1 MVNGRNSPGIDATI
15 AHFLKSFHKPARLLV
30 AVSGGGD
37 SVGLL
42 LALDEALK
50 TGRFSGFSLLACT
63 VDHALRANSADEADW
78 VAALC
83 ARRGISHLSRRWD
96 GPKPAAGI
104 QAQARN
110 ERYALLSEVARD
122 RHADAI
128 LTAHNRDDQFETI
141 AMRKERRSEGAGL
154 AGIAPATLVFGST
167 WVLRPFLDVPRAD
180 IRAYLQAI
188 GQDWLEDPS
197 NRNRTFE
204 RVRVRLDGRDG
215 SDAVMSAATEM
226 AADVARASELRM
238 QASRQGA
245 AFLSGQVR
253 VYEAALARLPASA
266 VPTLLGGQ
274 PEWRAL
280 LALVAVLGGR
290 EHHLDK
296 HAAERLRLFLESTRL
311 SRMTAGRVVFDRRR
325 EGLFLYR
332 EHRGVAPVT
341 IAPLDWA
348 IWDGRWR
355 VYNRSSSDLTV
366 QAAAEVQGCS
376 IAAGDVPSGVA
387 RRAARSRPLVLAGDA
402 RAEADLFSLEPVLSP
417 YDRYLPVF
425 DLRLAQALAALFARA
440 PYPALPVR
448 LGCDDSRRGDIRPDG
463 A

>member
-1 MVNGRNSPGIDATI
+1 MNGRKSPGIDETI
-15 AHFLKSFHKPARLLV
+15 AQFLKSFHKPARLLV

-63 VDHALRANSADEADW
+63 IDHALRATSADEARW

-83 ARRGISHLSRRWD
+83 ARRGISHVSRRWD

-104 QAQARN
+104 QARARDA
-110 ERYALLSEVARD
+110 RYALLSEAARD
-122 RHADAI
+122 NDADAI
-128 LTAHNRDDQFETI
+128 LTAHNLDDQLETI
-141 AMRKERRSEGAGL
+141 AMRKARRSEGVGL

-167 WVLRPFLDVPRAD
+167 WVLRPLLDVPRAA

-188 GQDWLEDPS
+188 GQDWIEDPS
-197 NRNRTFE
+197 NLNRTFE

-215 SDAVMSAATEM
+215 GSDAVMSAK
-226 AADVARASELRM
+226 AAEAGDPARASELRM
-238 QASRQGA
+238 QASQRGA

-253 VYEAALARLPASA
+253 VFDAAFARLPASA
-266 VPTLLGGQ
+266 VPALVGGQ

-290 EHHLDK
+290 KHHLEKD
-296 HAAERLRLFLESTRL
+296 AAERLRVFLESTRL

-332 EHRGVAPVT
+332 EHRGIAPVT
-341 IAPLDWA
+341 VAPHDRS

-355 VYNRSSSDLTV
+355 VHNRSSGELTV
-366 QAAAEVQGCS
+366 QAAVDAQNYS
-376 IAAGDVPSGVA
+376 TATNDIPSGVV
-387 RRAARSRPLVLAGDA
+387 RRAARSRPLVLAGDE
-402 RAEADLFSLEPVLSP
+402 RAGAELFSFEPVFSP

-425 DLRLAQALAALFARA
+425 DLPLAQAIAALFARA
-440 PYPALPVR
+440 PYPVQPMLF
-448 LGCDDSRRGDIRPDG
+448 GCDDSRRGESRPGG